1 MRNALGGLMLTAVL
15 ACTSAHGAGTL
26 QTAAATTPVLVE
38 LFTSEGCSDCPPA
51 DTVLQKLID
60 APPVSGA
67 QVIGLGQH
75 VDYWDRLGWKDR
87 FSSAALTDRQRVY
100 ANRFATESIYTPQ
113 MVVDGRAEFVG
124 SDAAAARKAIERT
137 LKAQHGV
144 VSIDV
149 RPLTGD
155 RVPVA
160 LAIRDLPTLDRGD
173 HADIIV
179 AITEDGLR
187 SNVTRGE
194 NNGRQLRHAAVVRSL
209 GTIGE
214 ATGSG
219 GEART
224 DIPIASDW
232 VRQNLKVVAFV
243 QARTG
248 RTVLASAA
256 VPLTTGVR

>member
-1 MRNALGGLMLTAVL
+1 MRWLMVCGLAIGLAV
-15 ACTSAHGAGTL
+15 S
-26 QTAAATTPVLVE
+26 AATPRGAQATPVLVE

-51 DTVLQKLID
+51 DTVLQKLVD
-60 APPVSGA
+60 ASPVSGA

-75 VDYWDRLGWKDR
+75 VYYWDRLGWKDR
-87 FSSAALTDRQRVY
+87 FSSATLTDRQRVY
-100 ANRFATESIYTPQ
+100 ANRFANESIYTPQ

-124 SDAAAARKAIERT
+124 SDASAARKAIERT
-137 LKAQHGV
+137 LKAQHGIV
-144 VSIDV
+144 QLDV
-149 RPLTGD
+149 RPLAGD
-155 RVPVA
+155 RAPVA
-160 LAIRDLPTLDRGD
+160 VVARELPALDRGD

-194 NNGRQLRHAAVVRSL
+194 NKGRALLHAAVVRSL

-214 ATGSG
+214 ASGSG

-224 DIPIASDW
+224 DVPIASDW
-232 VRQNLKVVAFV
+232 ARQNLKVVAFV

-256 VPLTTGVR
+256 VPLPTGVR